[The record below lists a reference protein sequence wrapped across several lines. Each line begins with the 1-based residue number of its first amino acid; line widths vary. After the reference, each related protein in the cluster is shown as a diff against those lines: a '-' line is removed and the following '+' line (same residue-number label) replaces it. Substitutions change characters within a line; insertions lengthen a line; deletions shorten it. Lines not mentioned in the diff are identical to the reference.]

1 MWAPT
6 IAKMAVIL
14 CCVLAWQ
21 TFSKDRQIKGLEV
34 ELSLTRYQAAELKK
48 RLTAADAAEKAAE
61 AKRQAAYDEGRR
73 ILFGEPEDRDG
84 AVAPA
89 LRDAIERLP

>member
-6 IAKMAVIL
+6 IAKAAVIL

-21 TFSKDRQIKGLEV
+21 IFSKGKQIRELEV
-34 ELSLTRYQAAELKK
+34 ELSWTRYEAAELKK

-61 AKRQAAYDEGRR
+61 AKRQAAYDESRR
-73 ILFGEPEDRDG
+73 ILFGEPDERDA

-89 LRDAIERLP
+89 LRDAIGRLP